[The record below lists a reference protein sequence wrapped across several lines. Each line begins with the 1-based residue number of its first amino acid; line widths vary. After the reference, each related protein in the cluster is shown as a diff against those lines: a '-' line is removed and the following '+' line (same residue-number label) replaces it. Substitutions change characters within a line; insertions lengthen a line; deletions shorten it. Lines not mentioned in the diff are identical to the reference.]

1 MRIID
6 YVGKSLALTQ
16 AIVALVLSVVIGLS
30 VSGVSLSIQISEQR
44 EEALNLAQEIL
55 TAAEGGAA
63 NAAWT
68 LDPVLAQQVVGSMTA
83 LGMVQDAVLFGEA
96 ENILA
101 ESHKSIAEST
111 PTMNWVIANFIGEDI
126 GAERD
131 LFVEVNS
138 TKRKIGVL
146 SIRLNLLPIAHEFL
160 TFAASVII
168 ASLLQALMI
177 ALILLWLSSNLL
189 TSPLRRITE
198 SISKI
203 DPEYPD
209 ELALSNLTIN
219 QKNEMGQLLTHIK
232 QMLKG
237 LIAAQLQLRHLAT
250 RDPLTDKLN
259 RTLIAD
265 RLSQAIMNA
274 KRTSKKVAVL
284 FVDMDRFKNINDSL
298 GHDVGDI
305 LLIEVANRLTDVLR
319 GNDSIGRLGGDEFL
333 VVIEGVSEIA
343 ELVHTVQRIDNALT
357 RPYFLQGREIRTSG
371 SIGISIYPDNG
382 HDTSRLMRCADLAMY
397 EAKSSGTHWHF
408 YAKEMGEKVE
418 RRLKIEQALNYAVE
432 RHEFHLNFQPKISSQ
447 NGKLIGCEA
456 LIRWNNNPE
465 PISVEGFIKIAE
477 ESGSI
482 IAIGDWVLETA
493 CQQIKNWEPMYGAVP
508 IAVNVSARQLQE
520 ETYVERVL
528 SIIKKY
534 DVDPKLV
541 ELEITETVLMKEF
554 DESFFALKQLR
565 DHGITISVDDF
576 GTGYCSLSYL
586 SRLPVDTLKIDRSF
600 ISGDQP
606 SIAVLEMIVA
616 MAKALGLKTVAEGVE
631 TQEQKDWLVREG
643 CDYLQGY
650 LISKPISS
658 EELESRFLH
667 EFKK

>member
-1 MRIID
+1 
-6 YVGKSLALTQ
+6 
-16 AIVALVLSVVIGLS
+16 
-30 VSGVSLSIQISEQR
+30 
-44 EEALNLAQEIL
+44 
-55 TAAEGGAA
+55 
-63 NAAWT
+63 
-68 LDPVLAQQVVGSMTA
+68 
-83 LGMVQDAVLFGEA
+83 
-96 ENILA
+96 
-101 ESHKSIAEST
+101 
-111 PTMNWVIANFIGEDI
+111 
-126 GAERD
+126 
-131 LFVEVNS
+131 
-138 TKRKIGVL
+138 
-146 SIRLNLLPIAHEFL
+146 
-160 TFAASVII
+160 
-168 ASLLQALMI
+168 
-177 ALILLWLSSNLL
+177 
-189 TSPLRRITE
+189 
-198 SISKI
+198 
-203 DPEYPD
+203 
-209 ELALSNLTIN
+209 
-219 QKNEMGQLLTHIK
+219 
-232 QMLKG
+232 
-237 LIAAQLQLRHLAT
+237 
-250 RDPLTDKLN
+250 
-259 RTLIAD
+259 
-265 RLSQAIMNA
+265 
-274 KRTSKKVAVL
+274 
-284 FVDMDRFKNINDSL
+284 
-298 GHDVGDI
+298 
-305 LLIEVANRLTDVLR
+305 
-319 GNDSIGRLGGDEFL
+319 
-333 VVIEGVSEIA
+333 
-343 ELVHTVQRIDNALT
+343 
-357 RPYFLQGREIRTSG
+357 
-371 SIGISIYPDNG
+371 
-382 HDTSRLMRCADLAMY
+382 MRCADLAMY

-565 DHGITISVDDF
+565 NHGITISVDDF

>member
-16 AIVALVLSVVIGLS
+16 AIVALVLSIVIGLS

-44 EEALNLAQEIL
+44 EEALSLAQEIL

-83 LGMVQDAVLFGEA
+83 LGMVQDAVLFGETG
-96 ENILA
+96 NILA
-101 ESHKSIAEST
+101 ESNKSIAEST
-111 PTMNWVIANFIGEDI
+111 PTMNWVIANLIGKDI
-126 GAERD
+126 GGERG
-131 LFVEVNS
+131 LFVEVNN

-146 SIRLNLLPIAHEFL
+146 SIKLNLLPIAHEFL

-168 ASLLQALMI
+168 ASLLQALII
-177 ALILLWLSSNLL
+177 ALILLWLSSILL

-198 SISKI
+198 SISNI
-203 DPEYPD
+203 NPEDPD

-232 QMLKG
+232 QMLQG

-265 RLSQAIMNA
+265 RLSQAIITA
-274 KRTSKKVAVL
+274 KRTNTKVAVL

-305 LLIEVANRLTDVLR
+305 LLIEVANRLTNVLR

-333 VVIEGVSEIA
+333 VIIEGMTELS
-343 ELVHTVQRIDNALT
+343 ELVHTVQRVDDALT
-357 RPYFLQGREIRTSG
+357 QPYFLQGREIRTSG

-382 HDTSRLMRCADLAMY
+382 QDTSRLMRCADLAMY
-397 EAKSSGTHWHF
+397 EAKNCATHWHF

-418 RRLKIEQALNYAVE
+418 TRLKIEQALNYAVE
-432 RHEFHLNFQPKISSQ
+432 RNEFHLNFQPKMSSR
-447 NGKLIGCEA
+447 NGKLVGCEA

-493 CQQIKNWEPMYGAVP
+493 CLQIKSWERQYGGIP

-534 DVDPKLV
+534 DVNPKLV
-541 ELEITETVLMKEF
+541 ELEITETVLMKKF
-554 DESFFALKQLR
+554 DESFVTLEQLR
-565 DHGITISVDDF
+565 THGITISIDDF

-586 SRLPVDTLKIDRSF
+586 SRLPIDTLKIDRSF

-606 SIAVLEMIVA
+606 SIPVLEMIVA

-631 TQEQKDWLVREG
+631 TQEQKDWLIREG

-650 LISKPISS
+650 LICKPVSNK
-658 EELESRFLH
+658 ELENQFLS
-667 EFKK
+667 KLN

>member
-16 AIVALVLSVVIGLS
+16 AIVALVLSIVIGLS

-44 EEALNLAQEIL
+44 EEALSLAQEIL

-83 LGMVQDAVLFGEA
+83 LGMVQDAVLFGETG
-96 ENILA
+96 NILA
-101 ESHKSIAEST
+101 ESNKSIAEST
-111 PTMNWVIANFIGEDI
+111 PTMNWVIANLIGQDI
-126 GAERD
+126 GGERG
-131 LFVEVNS
+131 LFVEVNN

-146 SIRLNLLPIAHEFL
+146 SIKLNLLPIAHEFL

-168 ASLLQALMI
+168 ASLLQALII
-177 ALILLWLSSNLL
+177 ALILLWLSSILL

-198 SISKI
+198 SISNI
-203 DPEYPD
+203 NPEDPD

-232 QMLKG
+232 QMLQG

-265 RLSQAIMNA
+265 RLSQAIITA
-274 KRTSKKVAVL
+274 KRTNTKVAVL

-305 LLIEVANRLTDVLR
+305 LLIEVANRLTNVLR

-333 VVIEGVSEIA
+333 VIIEGMTELS
-343 ELVHTVQRIDNALT
+343 ELVHTVQRVDNALT
-357 RPYFLQGREIRTSG
+357 QPYFLQGREIRTSG

-382 HDTSRLMRCADLAMY
+382 QDTSRLMRCADLAMY
-397 EAKSSGTHWHF
+397 EAKNCATHWHF

-418 RRLKIEQALNYAVE
+418 TRLKIEQALNYAVE
-432 RHEFHLNFQPKISSQ
+432 RNEFHLNFQPKMSSQ
-447 NGKLIGCEA
+447 NGKLVGCEA

-493 CQQIKNWEPMYGAVP
+493 CLQIKSWERQYGGIP

-534 DVDPKLV
+534 DVNPKLV
-541 ELEITETVLMKEF
+541 ELEITETVLMKKF
-554 DESFFALKQLR
+554 DESFVTLEQLR
-565 DHGITISVDDF
+565 THGITISIDDF

-606 SIAVLEMIVA
+606 SIPVLEMIVA

-631 TQEQKDWLVREG
+631 TQEQKDWLIREG

-650 LISKPISS
+650 LICKPVSNK
-658 EELESRFLH
+658 ELENQFLS
-667 EFKK
+667 KLN

>member
-1 MRIID
+1 
-6 YVGKSLALTQ
+6 
-16 AIVALVLSVVIGLS
+16 
-30 VSGVSLSIQISEQR
+30 
-44 EEALNLAQEIL
+44 
-55 TAAEGGAA
+55 
-63 NAAWT
+63 
-68 LDPVLAQQVVGSMTA
+68 
-83 LGMVQDAVLFGEA
+83 
-96 ENILA
+96 
-101 ESHKSIAEST
+101 
-111 PTMNWVIANFIGEDI
+111 
-126 GAERD
+126 
-131 LFVEVNS
+131 
-138 TKRKIGVL
+138 
-146 SIRLNLLPIAHEFL
+146 
-160 TFAASVII
+160 
-168 ASLLQALMI
+168 
-177 ALILLWLSSNLL
+177 
-189 TSPLRRITE
+189 
-198 SISKI
+198 
-203 DPEYPD
+203 
-209 ELALSNLTIN
+209 
-219 QKNEMGQLLTHIK
+219 
-232 QMLKG
+232 
-237 LIAAQLQLRHLAT
+237 
-250 RDPLTDKLN
+250 
-259 RTLIAD
+259 
-265 RLSQAIMNA
+265 
-274 KRTSKKVAVL
+274 
-284 FVDMDRFKNINDSL
+284 
-298 GHDVGDI
+298 
-305 LLIEVANRLTDVLR
+305 
-319 GNDSIGRLGGDEFL
+319 
-333 VVIEGVSEIA
+333 
-343 ELVHTVQRIDNALT
+343 VQRIDDALT

>member
-16 AIVALVLSVVIGLS
+16 AIVALVLSIVIGLS

-83 LGMVQDAVLFGEA
+83 LGMVQDAVLLGEA
-96 ENILA
+96 GHILA

-126 GAERD
+126 GGERD

-203 DPEYPD
+203 DPEDPD
-209 ELALSNLTIN
+209 ELALSNLEIN

-237 LIAAQLQLRHLAT
+237 LIAAQIQLRHLAT
-250 RDPLTDKLN
+250 RDPLTDRLN

-265 RLSQAIMNA
+265 RLSQAIITA
-274 KRTSKKVAVL
+274 KRTNTKVAVL

-305 LLIEVANRLTDVLR
+305 LLIEVANRLTNVLR

-333 VVIEGVSEIA
+333 VVIEGMTELS
-343 ELVHTVQRIDNALT
+343 ELVHTVQRVDDALT
-357 RPYFLQGREIRTSG
+357 QPYFLQGREIRTSG

-382 HDTSRLMRCADLAMY
+382 QDTSRLMRCADLAMY

-418 RRLKIEQALNYAVE
+418 TRLKIEQALNYAVE
-432 RHEFHLNFQPKISSQ
+432 RNEFHLNFQPKLSSQ
-447 NGKLIGCEA
+447 NGKLVGCEA

-493 CQQIKNWEPMYGAVP
+493 CQQIKSWEPEYGGIP

-520 ETYVERVL
+520 ETYVDRVL

-534 DVDPKLV
+534 DVNPKLV

-565 DHGITISVDDF
+565 KHGITISIDDF

-631 TQEQKDWLVREG
+631 TKEQKDWLIREG

-650 LISKPISS
+650 LISKPVSS
-658 EELESRFLH
+658 KELEEQFLV
-667 EFKK
+667 ELKP